1 MKNFLFSIALLF
13 IGTSLYSQE
22 VLVWSDEFNI
32 DGAIDSSKWFHQTQ
46 LPSGGNWYNNEEQ
59 HYTDRLEN
67 SYVSNGILNIVA
79 KKEEYTEQGVTKQY
93 TSARLNSKEVFKY
106 GRMVIRA
113 KLPSGTGTWP
123 AIWMLGKNI
132 NEDGGYWDSSYGT
145 TAWPACGEID
155 IMEHWGKNQNFVQ
168 SAMHTPS
175 SYGGTINH
183 GGQNIST
190 ASSDFH
196 EYELDWNAER
206 MIFSVD
212 GVEHYTYNPSTKNAC
227 EWPYDAEQYFLLN
240 IAIEQGGADIT
251 ETAMEIDYIRV
262 YQNAEGYAS
271 SNTTLIDLKLDGETI
286 NDFNCTSPSS
296 YTVTL
301 PNNAS
306 VPLTTATPTDTNAN
320 VSITAASSIPGNT
333 IIEVMAEDGIT
344 TENYTIYFV
353 TNTNTT
359 PTIAAPS
366 PTKASSDVISVFS
379 DVYTSISTDT
389 DPNWGQN
396 TNATEI
402 DINGNTTLKY
412 ENLNYQG
419 LNYEEHTDVSS
430 MDYIHLDYYTND
442 ATEFEFSLISHG
454 PQENSYNIA
463 TNEGIILG
471 QWVSI
476 DIPLNSYTVPDL
488 SNLFQFKTDGNGTLF
503 LDNLYFWKESD
514 TTPTIAA
521 PSPTKA
527 SSNVISVFSD
537 VYTSISIDTDPN
549 WGQNT
554 DATEIDINGNT
565 TLKYENLN
573 YQGLNYEEHTDVSS
587 MDYIHLDYYTNDAT
601 EFEFSLISH
610 GPQENSYNIATN
622 EGIIL
627 GQWVSID
634 IPLNNYTVPDLSNLF
649 QFKTVGNGTLFL
661 DNLYFWKE
669 SSNTWTGN
677 TNNNWD
683 TATNWSRNTIP
694 TEGTDVFIPASL
706 SNYPTANSSVTVNS
720 VTMASGSSLIAAEAF
735 SGNITYTRNLETN
748 NWYLIS
754 SPILGETYDNEF
766 VSANGL
772 ASSGLNNAIAKY
784 QTSDDSWNYM
794 QNGES
799 HSFNPGTGYS
809 VRRTSGSGEISFTG
823 TLNVNNT
830 SISLTTSGNGY
841 NLVGNPYPSY
851 INSNSMLSS
860 NTESLLTETLW
871 VWNQTVYEPK
881 NLASNF
887 ILSPGQGFFVQSD
900 GDTGN
905 LSITENNQIHQSN
918 DTFQKGVSKSEIHLT
933 ITDGS
938 SKRDTNIYYIEGTTT
953 SFDNGYDSP
962 IFNNGGNDFGIYTH
976 LVSNSEGNDY
986 GIQSL
991 PHNDFEKIVV
1001 PLGIK
1006 AISGSMITI
1015 TGEKKNFPEAINV
1028 YIEDKEEETFILLD
1042 TSSHFTTTLSTDLN
1056 GIGRFYI
1063 HTASKTLNT
1072 NYFDLKNNVSINA
1085 CSKNKLC
1092 INGIKNGAVKVRI
1105 YDILGKQV
1113 LMASFEGNSVNNI
1126 SLPSNLNEGVYIV
1139 QLITEKETLVKK
1151 IRMK

>member
-1 MKNFLFSIALLF
+1 MKNFLFLITFLF
-13 IGTSLYSQE
+13 IYTSLYSQE
-22 VLVWSDEFNI
+22 ELVWSDEFNI

-79 KKEEYTEQGVTKQY
+79 KKEEHTEQGHTKQY

-132 NEDGGYWDSSYGT
+132 NEDGGYWDTSYGT

-183 GGQNIST
+183 GGQNIPT

-212 GVEHYTYNPSTKNAC
+212 GVVHYIYNPSTKNAC

-271 SNTTLIDLKLDGETI
+271 SNTSLIDLKLNGETI

-296 YTVTL
+296 YTVLL
-301 PNNAS
+301 PSDAS
-306 VPLTTATPTDTNAN
+306 IPLTTGTPTDTSAT

-333 IIEVMAEDGIT
+333 IIEVIAADGIT

-353 TNTNTT
+353 TNTNTN

-366 PTKASSDVISVFS
+366 PTKVSSDVISVFS
-379 DVYTSISTDT
+379 DVYTSISVDT

-396 TNATEI
+396 TDATEI
-402 DINGNTTLKY
+402 DINGNTALKY

-527 SSNVISVFSD
+527 GSNVISVFSD

-565 TLKYENLN
+565 ALKYENLN

-587 MDYIHLDYYTNDAT
+587 MDYIHLDYYTNDASA
-601 EFEFSLISH
+601 FEFYLVSH
-610 GPQENSYNIATN
+610 GPQENSHNIATN

-720 VTMASGSSLIAAEAF
+720 VAMASGSSLIAAEAF

-772 ASSGLNNAIAKY
+772 ASSGLNNAIAQY

-799 HSFNPGTGYS
+799 HSFNPGAGYS
-809 VRRTSGSGEISFTG
+809 VRRTSNSGEISFTG

-830 SISLTTSGNGY
+830 SIALTTSGNGY

-881 NLASNF
+881 NLTSNF

-900 GDTGN
+900 GDAGN
-905 LSITENNQIHQSN
+905 LSITENNQSHQSI
-918 DTFQKGVSKSEIHLT
+918 DTFQKGISRTGINLT
-933 ITDGS
+933 ISDGS
-938 SKRDTNIYYIEGTTT
+938 LIRDTNIFYIEGTTT

-962 IFNNGGNDFGIYTH
+962 IFNNGGNEFGIYTH

-1001 PLGIK
+1001 PIGIN
-1006 AISGSMITI
+1006 AVSGSVITI
-1015 TGEKKNFPEAINV
+1015 TGEKKNFPEGINM
-1028 YIEDKEEETFILLD
+1028 YIEDKKEQTFTILD
-1042 TSSHFTTTLSTDLN
+1042 NSSNFTTTLSSDLN

-1063 HTASKTLNT
+1063 HTASKVLNT
-1072 NYFDLKNNVSINA
+1072 NYFALKNNISIYT
-1085 CSKNKLC
+1085 CSKDKLC
-1092 INGIKNGAVKVRI
+1092 IDGIKEGIAKIQI
-1105 YDILGKQV
+1105 YDILGKQI
-1113 LMASFEGNSVNNI
+1113 LMISFEGNSVNNI
-1126 SLPSNLNEGVYIV
+1126 ALPSNRYEGIYIV
-1139 QLITEKETLVKK
+1139 QLTTQKGSLVKK

>member
-353 TNTNTT
+353 TNT
-359 PTIAAPS
+359 
-366 PTKASSDVISVFS
+366 
-379 DVYTSISTDT
+379 
-389 DPNWGQN
+389 
-396 TNATEI
+396 
-402 DINGNTTLKY
+402 
-412 ENLNYQG
+412 
-419 LNYEEHTDVSS
+419 
-430 MDYIHLDYYTND
+430 
-442 ATEFEFSLISHG
+442 
-454 PQENSYNIA
+454 
-463 TNEGIILG
+463 
-471 QWVSI
+471 
-476 DIPLNSYTVPDL
+476 
-488 SNLFQFKTDGNGTLF
+488 
-503 LDNLYFWKESD
+503 
-514 TTPTIAA
+514 
-521 PSPTKA
+521 
-527 SSNVISVFSD
+527 
-537 VYTSISIDTDPN
+537 
-549 WGQNT
+549 
-554 DATEIDINGNT
+554 
-565 TLKYENLN
+565 
-573 YQGLNYEEHTDVSS
+573 
-587 MDYIHLDYYTNDAT
+587 
-601 EFEFSLISH
+601 
-610 GPQENSYNIATN
+610 
-622 EGIIL
+622 
-627 GQWVSID
+627 
-634 IPLNNYTVPDLSNLF
+634 
-649 QFKTVGNGTLFL
+649 
-661 DNLYFWKE
+661 
-669 SSNTWTGN
+669 SNTWTGN

-694 TEGTDVFIPASL
+694 TEGTDVFIPASI

-720 VTMASGSSLIAAEAF
+720 VAMASGSSLIAAEAF
-735 SGNITYTRNLETN
+735 LGNITYTRNLETN

-830 SISLTTSGNGY
+830 SIALTTSGNGY

-991 PHNDFEKIVV
+991 PHKDFEKIVV
-1001 PLGIK
+1001 PLGIN

-1151 IRMK
+1151 IRM

>member
-1 MKNFLFSIALLF
+1 
-13 IGTSLYSQE
+13 
-22 VLVWSDEFNI
+22 
-32 DGAIDSSKWFHQTQ
+32 
-46 LPSGGNWYNNEEQ
+46 
-59 HYTDRLEN
+59 
-67 SYVSNGILNIVA
+67 
-79 KKEEYTEQGVTKQY
+79 
-93 TSARLNSKEVFKY
+93 
-106 GRMVIRA
+106 
-113 KLPSGTGTWP
+113 
-123 AIWMLGKNI
+123 
-132 NEDGGYWDSSYGT
+132 
-145 TAWPACGEID
+145 
-155 IMEHWGKNQNFVQ
+155 
-168 SAMHTPS
+168 
-175 SYGGTINH
+175 
-183 GGQNIST
+183 
-190 ASSDFH
+190 
-196 EYELDWNAER
+196 

-353 TNTNTT
+353 TNTNTNTT

-442 ATEFEFSLISHG
+442 ASAFEFYVISNG
-454 PQENSYNIA
+454 PQEN
-463 TNEGIILG
+463 
-471 QWVSI
+471 
-476 DIPLNSYTVPDL
+476 P
-488 SNLFQFKTDGNGTLF
+488 
-503 LDNLYFWKESD
+503 
-514 TTPTIAA
+514 
-521 PSPTKA
+521 
-527 SSNVISVFSD
+527 
-537 VYTSISIDTDPN
+537 
-549 WGQNT
+549 
-554 DATEIDINGNT
+554 
-565 TLKYENLN
+565 
-573 YQGLNYEEHTDVSS
+573 
-587 MDYIHLDYYTNDAT
+587 
-601 EFEFSLISH
+601 
-610 GPQENSYNIATN
+610 YNIATN

-735 SGNITYTRNLETN
+735 SGNITYTGNLETN

-809 VRRTSGSGEISFTG
+809 VRRTSGSGEISFT
-823 TLNVNNT
+823 
-830 SISLTTSGNGY
+830 
-841 NLVGNPYPSY
+841 
-851 INSNSMLSS
+851 
-860 NTESLLTETLW
+860 
-871 VWNQTVYEPK
+871 
-881 NLASNF
+881 
-887 ILSPGQGFFVQSD
+887 
-900 GDTGN
+900 
-905 LSITENNQIHQSN
+905 
-918 DTFQKGVSKSEIHLT
+918 
-933 ITDGS
+933 
-938 SKRDTNIYYIEGTTT
+938 
-953 SFDNGYDSP
+953 
-962 IFNNGGNDFGIYTH
+962 
-976 LVSNSEGNDY
+976 
-986 GIQSL
+986 
-991 PHNDFEKIVV
+991 
-1001 PLGIK
+1001 
-1006 AISGSMITI
+1006 
-1015 TGEKKNFPEAINV
+1015 
-1028 YIEDKEEETFILLD
+1028 
-1042 TSSHFTTTLSTDLN
+1042 
-1056 GIGRFYI
+1056 
-1063 HTASKTLNT
+1063 
-1072 NYFDLKNNVSINA
+1072 
-1085 CSKNKLC
+1085 
-1092 INGIKNGAVKVRI
+1092 
-1105 YDILGKQV
+1105 
-1113 LMASFEGNSVNNI
+1113 
-1126 SLPSNLNEGVYIV
+1126 
-1139 QLITEKETLVKK
+1139 
-1151 IRMK
+1151 

>member
-353 TNTNTT
+353 TNTNTNTT

-430 MDYIHLDYYTND
+430 MEYIHLDYYTND
-442 ATEFEFSLISHG
+442 ASAFEFYVISHG
-454 PQENSYNIA
+454 PQEN
-463 TNEGIILG
+463 
-471 QWVSI
+471 
-476 DIPLNSYTVPDL
+476 P
-488 SNLFQFKTDGNGTLF
+488 
-503 LDNLYFWKESD
+503 
-514 TTPTIAA
+514 
-521 PSPTKA
+521 
-527 SSNVISVFSD
+527 
-537 VYTSISIDTDPN
+537 
-549 WGQNT
+549 
-554 DATEIDINGNT
+554 
-565 TLKYENLN
+565 
-573 YQGLNYEEHTDVSS
+573 
-587 MDYIHLDYYTNDAT
+587 
-601 EFEFSLISH
+601 
-610 GPQENSYNIATN
+610 YNIATN

-720 VTMASGSSLIAAEAF
+720 VAMASGSSLIATEAF

-905 LSITENNQIHQSN
+905 LSINENNQIHQSN

-991 PHNDFEKIVV
+991 PHKDFEKIVV
-1001 PLGIK
+1001 PLGIN

-1028 YIEDKEEETFILLD
+1028 YIEDKEEETFTLLD

-1151 IRMK
+1151 IRM

>member
-442 ATEFEFSLISHG
+442 ASAFEFYVISHG
-454 PQENSYNIA
+454 PQEN
-463 TNEGIILG
+463 
-471 QWVSI
+471 
-476 DIPLNSYTVPDL
+476 P
-488 SNLFQFKTDGNGTLF
+488 
-503 LDNLYFWKESD
+503 
-514 TTPTIAA
+514 
-521 PSPTKA
+521 
-527 SSNVISVFSD
+527 
-537 VYTSISIDTDPN
+537 
-549 WGQNT
+549 
-554 DATEIDINGNT
+554 
-565 TLKYENLN
+565 
-573 YQGLNYEEHTDVSS
+573 
-587 MDYIHLDYYTNDAT
+587 
-601 EFEFSLISH
+601 
-610 GPQENSYNIATN
+610 YNIATN

-720 VTMASGSSLIAAEAF
+720 VAMASGSSLIATEAF

-991 PHNDFEKIVV
+991 PHKDFEKIVV
-1001 PLGIK
+1001 PLGIN

-1151 IRMK
+1151 IRM